1 MQTRNETVGIMKG
14 GFAMEW
20 CQLDAK
26 KCLEFSRKM
35 AVLRKLVRL
44 GLISENEYIL
54 AKNKIMSSY
63 HILESEYFKSNAEN
77 KLLSNH
83 NQYWG
88 DGGVCVCMKMCM
100 QALLLWD
107 EQYLFC
113 MFVHIFIF

>member
-1 MQTRNETVGIMKG
+1 MKCEPGTFQKEDLFPPKSQAFAMKG

-26 KCLEFSRKM
+26 KCLEFSKKM

-77 KLLSNH
+77 K
-83 NQYWG
+83 
-88 DGGVCVCMKMCM
+88 V
-100 QALLLWD
+100 A
-107 EQYLFC
+107 
-113 MFVHIFIF
+113 

>member
-1 MQTRNETVGIMKG
+1 MFYDFLWEFGARVQTWNETVGIMKG

-26 KCLEFSRKM
+26 KCLEFSKKM

-63 HILESEYFKSNAEN
+63 HILESEYFKSGTGKRVA
-77 KLLSNH
+77 
-83 NQYWG
+83 
-88 DGGVCVCMKMCM
+88 
-100 QALLLWD
+100 
-107 EQYLFC
+107 
-113 MFVHIFIF
+113 